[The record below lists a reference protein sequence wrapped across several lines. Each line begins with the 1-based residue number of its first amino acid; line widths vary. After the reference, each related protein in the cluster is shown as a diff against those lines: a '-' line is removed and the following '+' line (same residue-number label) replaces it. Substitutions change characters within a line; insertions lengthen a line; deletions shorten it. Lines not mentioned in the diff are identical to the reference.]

1 MTPCAFVLFAFGN
14 FEREGK
20 ERERKAKPK
29 EHRDKA
35 ESISVVEIHMQP
47 LLPLIRTGLA
57 YLFFGLQTE
66 K

>member
-1 MTPCAFVLFAFGN
+1 MPLFCLHLGTL
-14 FEREGK
+14 RGK
-20 ERERKAKPK
+20 GKK
-29 EHRDKA
+29 EKGKLSPRNTDKA